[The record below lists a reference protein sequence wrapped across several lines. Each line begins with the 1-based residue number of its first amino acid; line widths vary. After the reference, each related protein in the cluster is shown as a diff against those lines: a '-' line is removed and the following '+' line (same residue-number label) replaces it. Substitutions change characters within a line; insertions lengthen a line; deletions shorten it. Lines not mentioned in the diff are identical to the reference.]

1 MCLTLM
7 WHLRL
12 SFLVNESEQ
21 NGHLSIWG
29 KWLIRWCQRLVTV
42 FPQRRH
48 MKWTEEARWN
58 NVSYSR
64 DTLPD
69 PRPNPTPATDPQFV
83 LFLCYGLGLHTVH
96 SCVYKMFTWH
106 AVLLFSKKD
115 TFHYFLNIS
124 KNKDGDWL
132 ADFLYMILIFLQLW
146 LVFT

>member
-58 NVSYSR
+58 NVSYSS

-83 LFLCYGLGLHTVH
+83 LFLCSGLGLHTVH
-96 SCVYKMFTWH
+96 SCVYKMFTRH
-106 AVLLFSKKD
+106 YLTCCCSTIQQTTFLILFII
-115 TFHYFLNIS
+115 F
-124 KNKDGDWL
+124 
-132 ADFLYMILIFLQLW
+132 LIFLKTNSVIDLQI
-146 LVFT
+146 F